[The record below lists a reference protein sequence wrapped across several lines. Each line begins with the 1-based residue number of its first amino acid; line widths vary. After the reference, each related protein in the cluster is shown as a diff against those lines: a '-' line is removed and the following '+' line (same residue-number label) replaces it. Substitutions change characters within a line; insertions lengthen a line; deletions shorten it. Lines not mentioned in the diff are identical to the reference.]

1 MIYENFVW
9 TPELRKE
16 FSKVVLDNNH
26 CIENLEEATHNFI
39 KEKFFK
45 KNGGE
50 RIISN
55 IVREIGNLN

>member
-26 CIENLEEATHNFI
+26 CIENIEQATINFI
-39 KEKFFK
+39 KEKTLTD
-45 KNGGE
+45 NGGK
-50 RIISN
+50 RTVSGVIW
-55 IVREIGNLN
+55 EIGNLN